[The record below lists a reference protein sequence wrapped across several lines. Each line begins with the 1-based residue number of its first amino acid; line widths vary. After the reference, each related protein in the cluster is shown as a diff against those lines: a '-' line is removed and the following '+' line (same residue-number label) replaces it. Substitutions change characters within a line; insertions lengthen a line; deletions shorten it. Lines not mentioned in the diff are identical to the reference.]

1 MPELLSPSSESL
13 KTAVLTIKS
22 GGIIALATDTLYGIA
37 CDATNDSAV
46 KKLYKIKER
55 DSDKPISISVSSSEI
70 MKNHVETN
78 NHEKLIENLL
88 PGPFTFI
95 FQLKT
100 CSKLSKL
107 LNPNAD
113 NIGVRIPDNDFIL
126 RLADATGVPLALT
139 SANLSGQ
146 KSPLLVTDFEEIWE
160 KIDVIVDSGE
170 IKQVNRAGSTDQV
183 NWKVKRT
190 L

>member
-1 MPELLSPSSESL
+1 MPEILTPSPECL
-13 KTAVLTIKS
+13 KTAISTIKS
-22 GGIIALATDTLYGIA
+22 GRIVALATDTLYGIA

-55 DSDKPISISVSSSEI
+55 DSDKPISISVSNTKI
-70 MKNHVETN
+70 MKNYVKTN
-78 NHEKLIENLL
+78 KTHEKLIENLL

-95 FQLKT
+95 FPLQT

-126 RLADATGVPLALT
+126 KLTEETGVPLALT
-139 SANLSGQ
+139 SANLSGE
-146 KSPLLVTDFEEIWE
+146 KSPLLVSDFEEIWE
-160 KIDVIVDSGE
+160 KIDVVVDSGSD
-170 IKQVNRAGSTDQV
+170 IRI
-183 NWKVKRT
+183 RHH
-190 L
+190 